1 MTSSIAPRRP
11 CCAWCQAPAPRDVE
25 QKRDHVFADETI
37 LDAISRLSGN
47 RKCLRRSYSPS
58 GGGASVNGRA
68 VQGYLVVSLEPEGG
82 PSFTLG
88 RDPFC
93 TLQCA
98 EEFARAAHA
107 AGFRRTDE

>member
-1 MTSSIAPRRP
+1 MSNRP
-11 CCAWCQAPAPRDVE
+11 CCAWCAAPAPRDVD

-37 LDAISRLSGN
+37 FDAIRRLAGN
-47 RKCLRRSYSPS
+47 RKCIRRSYSAS
-58 GGGASVNGRA
+58 VGVASVNGRA
-68 VQGYLVVSLEPEGG
+68 IQGHLVVSLEPEGG

-98 EEFARAAHA
+98 EAFARAAYVG
-107 AGFRRTDE
+107 GFRKSRNREVVT